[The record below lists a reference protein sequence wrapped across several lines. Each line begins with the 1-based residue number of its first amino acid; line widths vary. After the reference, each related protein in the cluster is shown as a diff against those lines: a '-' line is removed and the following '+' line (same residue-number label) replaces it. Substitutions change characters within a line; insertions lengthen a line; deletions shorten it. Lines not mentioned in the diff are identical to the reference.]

1 MPGISG
7 HEQLMQR
14 DFVRTW
20 LRKPRIYIGPETV
33 HPFLNLSSDLNEA
46 DSRSFLLVGVKLT
59 SWKVTLVGFSVI
71 NCSAP

>member
-33 HPFLNLSSDLNEA
+33 HPFLNLPSDLNEA
-46 DSRSFLLVGVKLT
+46 DSRAFHLVSVKLT
-59 SWKVTLVGFSVI
+59 SWKVSQVGFF
-71 NCSAP
+71 CD